1 MNSFLRR
8 CRQAATP
15 ELLAQLARESA
26 FKRIAFLQ
34 PETPREEVELQFADL
49 IYRFRALPAL
59 SRELQEGADH
69 LSDLSEAEFERFA
82 TLQQQ
87 VASVG
92 SQHAADDA
100 GDRDSSE
107 RLKDKIAEVMREK
120 GSWRRGHRPARHE

>member
-1 MNSFLRR
+1 M
-8 CRQAATP
+8 P
-15 ELLAQLARESA
+15 ECSIRLSRESA

-34 PETPREEVELQFADL
+34 PDAPREDVEEQFADL

-59 SRELQEGADH
+59 SRELREGADH

-100 GDRDSSE
+100 GDRDAGE
-107 RLKDKIAEVMREK
+107 RLKDKIAQVMREK
-120 GSWRRGHRPARHE
+120 GSWRRGSRPVRQE